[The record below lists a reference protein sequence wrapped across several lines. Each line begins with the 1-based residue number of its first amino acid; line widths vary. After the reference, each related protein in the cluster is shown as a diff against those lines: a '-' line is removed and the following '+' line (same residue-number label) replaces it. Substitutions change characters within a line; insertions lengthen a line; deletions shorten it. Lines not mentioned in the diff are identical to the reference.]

1 MSGLFFYFFFCP
13 ADLIRSSS
21 FRNSAVSSSG
31 LLEGRFWKGITSD
44 MGRTSLGATTALC
57 GSFCR
62 QILHFLRHMFAP
74 SGSKSAMSGVSCL
87 DPANYLIWRYF
98 VRRMAVPLDGTP
110 GAAPSLARRFR
121 QKCEPAIKRAIWR
134 FDSACSLMMTW
145 PRSAACRSHP
155 AMKRA
160 DF

>member
-1 MSGLFFYFFFCP
+1 LFFSQAGQIEKGPAELPGLFFYFFFCP
-13 ADLIRSSS
+13 ADLMRSSS

-74 SGSKSAMSGVSCL
+74 SGSKSAMSGLSCL

-110 GAAPSLARRFR
+110 RRRTVAREAFSAEMRAGDQASHLA
-121 QKCEPAIKRAIWR
+121 
-134 FDSACSLMMTW
+134 L
-145 PRSAACRSHP
+145 
-155 AMKRA
+155 
-160 DF
+160 

>member
-1 MSGLFFYFFFCP
+1 MPGLFFYFFFCP

-74 SGSKSAMSGVSCL
+74 LAQNPPCL
-87 DPANYLIWRYF
+87 
-98 VRRMAVPLDGTP
+98 G
-110 GAAPSLARRFR
+110 FR
-121 QKCEPAIKRAIWR
+121 ALTQLTI
-134 FDSACSLMMTW
+134 
-145 PRSAACRSHP
+145 
-155 AMKRA
+155 
-160 DF
+160 